1 MQALNHLV
9 EHWSQIL
16 AVASF
21 LTSLLASAH
30 ALLHKRDSRAAVS
43 WLCCIWLLP
52 LVGAFLYLMLGI
64 NRIRRRAL
72 SLGRQ
77 HGRNIA
83 DGRMTRRIEETHPI
97 WPEPEAPHLKTFSRL
112 VGHLVGRPL
121 AAGNRVEVL
130 VNGDV
135 AFPAMLTAI
144 ETAASSVAL
153 STYIFDND
161 RSGRS
166 FADALGRAVARGVA
180 VRVLID
186 DAGARYS
193 WPSIV
198 GLLRRARVPLAR
210 FLPSFKPWLL
220 MNVNLRNHRKILVV
234 DGRVGFTGGMN
245 IRAANLVS
253 EKPRRPVQDLH
264 FRLDGPVVAQL
275 QEAFAAD
282 WAFSTH
288 EILTGETWFPA
299 LEEQGAIVARGIT
312 DGPDADFE
320 KLRWTILGALAC
332 AQHSVQILTPYFLP
346 DPAVISALNLA
357 SMRGVQVDIILPSQ
371 NNLPFVHWA
380 TRAMLWQ
387 VLERGC
393 RVWFSPPP
401 FDHSKLML
409 VDGHW
414 TLFGSANWDPR
425 SLRLN
430 FEFNVECYGPELAST
445 LEILVRHKLERA
457 EQVTLSQMDGR
468 SLTGKLRDGIARL
481 FTPYL

>member
-9 EHWSQIL
+9 EYWSQIL
-16 AVASF
+16 AVAAF

-77 HGRNIA
+77 HARNIA
-83 DGRMTRRIEETHPI
+83 DGRAKRRMEGTHGV
-97 WPEPEAPHLKTFSRL
+97 WPEPEAPHLKTLSRL

-121 AAGNRVEVL
+121 ASGNRVEVL
-130 VNGDV
+130 VNGDA

-198 GLLRRARVPLAR
+198 GLLQRARVPLAR
-210 FLPSFKPWLL
+210 FLPSLKPWRL
-220 MNVNLRNHRKILVV
+220 MTVNLRNHRKILVV

-245 IRAANLVS
+245 IRAANLVG

-264 FRLDGPVVAQL
+264 FRLEGPVVAQL
-275 QEAFAAD
+275 QEAFVAD
-282 WAFSTH
+282 WAFSTD
-288 EILTGETWFPA
+288 EILTGETWFPS

-346 DPAVISALNLA
+346 DPALISALNLA
-357 SMRGVQVDIILPSQ
+357 AMRGLQVDIILPSQ

-393 RVWFSPPP
+393 RVWFTPPP

-430 FEFNVECYGPELAST
+430 FEFNVECYGHELAST
-445 LEILVRHKLERA
+445 LETLVRHKLQQSER
-457 EQVTLSQMDGR
+457 VTLAQMDDR
-468 SLTGKLRDGIARL
+468 SLPGKLRDGIARL